1 MGAPVYGAPW
11 FFSFHISIGIII
23 NVQKGKLWGGTFL
36 ACLIRVAYTGSVFTR
51 GFIYNFNINSEEQR
65 GSHFIVS
72 ISFLIFFSS
81 RFFSPRKRFG
91 EKQKT
96 KIKQAF
102 LTKRTFYCGIPL
114 FLVEI
119 DLVLMVLACFWSGG
133 NLFSQNFP
141 HRTRYGEKQN
151 KQKKQAFLTKRKFY

>member
-72 ISFLIFFSS
+72 ISFLIFCFFQIFFPPKKVRGKAENKNKTSLFDKTYVLLRYSFVFGRNRS
-81 RFFSPRKRFG
+81 RSNGFG
-91 EKQKT
+91 
-96 KIKQAF
+96 
-102 LTKRTFYCGIPL
+102 L
-114 FLVEI
+114 FLVWGES
-119 DLVLMVLACFWSGG
+119 FFPK
-133 NLFSQNFP
+133 FSP
-141 HRTRYGEKQN
+141 QN
-151 KQKKQAFLTKRKFY
+151 KVRGKAE

>member
-1 MGAPVYGAPW
+1 MGTPVYGAPW

-102 LTKRTFYCGIPL
+102 LTKRTFY
-114 FLVEI
+114 
-119 DLVLMVLACFWSGG
+119 
-133 NLFSQNFP
+133 
-141 HRTRYGEKQN
+141 
-151 KQKKQAFLTKRKFY
+151 